1 MHQSSPYELEKDV
14 SKHPLPADAP
24 SDHAAFTKS
33 LQQVQSDETISHCTA
48 SPTCQCHSHQSSLP
62 ESLSDP
68 DSRHKPES
76 LNVSLKSDIQ
86 QSPVVQK
93 VGYCQSTTRSKEM
106 VSTDEIEKSLD
117 DWRGL
122 DVYADSPLFE
132 AIWFHEAMR
141 AFESDGPSCVT
152 AIMTDDRWTAV
163 APLVERS
170 IRGVRRRCFA
180 GSGEL
185 HEPAD
190 FVADDPE
197 SLHRLLEVLLHEGRP
212 ILLERVLCQSPSIDA
227 VNEIFQRRAI
237 VIKRPQAPCPFIELN
252 DTWLEPESHLNS
264 GRRSDFRRAR
274 RKAEKLGEVSIQ
286 IIAPDVDGL
295 NDLLDEA
302 FEIEGKSWKG
312 DAKTALIHDAKRARF
327 FQEYARRAAEE
338 GILRVCFLKIEGQS
352 AAMQLAIEHKQGFWL
367 LKVGYDDRFRSC
379 SPGLLLMR
387 ETIRYAAEKELKSY
401 EFLGVAED
409 WTAVWTK
416 AEHQTVSLW
425 IYPISW
431 CGLSALAMDLSS
443 KLFSR
448 WSRS

>member
-1 MHQSSPYELEKDV
+1 M
-14 SKHPLPADAP
+14 
-24 SDHAAFTKS
+24 
-33 LQQVQSDETISHCTA
+33 
-48 SPTCQCHSHQSSLP
+48 
-62 ESLSDP
+62 
-68 DSRHKPES
+68 
-76 LNVSLKSDIQ
+76 
-86 QSPVVQK
+86 
-93 VGYCQSTTRSKEM
+93 
-106 VSTDEIEKSLD
+106 
-117 DWRGL
+117 
-122 DVYADSPLFE
+122 
-132 AIWFHEAMR
+132 
-141 AFESDGPSCVT
+141 
-152 AIMTDDRWTAV
+152 
-163 APLVERS
+163 APLVEKT
-170 IRGVRRRCFA
+170 IRGVRRQCLA
-180 GSGEL
+180 GAGEL

-190 FVADDPE
+190 FVADDLE

-212 ILLERVLCQSPSIDA
+212 ILLERVLCQSPSINA
-227 VNEIFQRRAI
+227 IKEIFQRRAV

-274 RKAEKLGEVSIQ
+274 RKAEKLGEVSTQ
-286 IIAPDVDGL
+286 IIAPDVHEL

-327 FQEYARRAAEE
+327 FQEYARHAAEE
-338 GILRVCFLKIEGQS
+338 GILRICFLKIDGQS

-367 LKVGYDDRFRSC
+367 LKVGYDDQFRSC

-387 ETIRYAAEKELKSY
+387 ETIRYAAEKDLKSY

-409 WTAVWTK
+409 WKAVWTK

-431 CGLSALAMDLSS
+431 CGLSALVMDLSS